1 MLKYQIY
8 QSKLKDSMSYG
19 KWYARIVS
27 TETMSLDGLADH
39 MRSHNTPYSAGTI
52 KGILEDAVSCIR
64 ELLLDGK
71 RVQLDGLASFGLSI
85 IHTYGA
91 GTADAFKVRTNVQG
105 VKLVAQGIGEFSKS
119 LLTTSGRLSESNTYI
134 SPKTGTS
141 TETPIEKPDPENPGG
156 DTGEPEE
163 PIETKYTVAVSASPT
178 EGGTVS
184 GGGQYTSGQQ
194 ATLSAVA
201 NSGYKFSQ
209 WNDGNTS
216 ATRSVTV
223 VNNASFIATFVKD
236 AQSGGSGTED
246 GPTFG

>member
-1 MLKYQIY
+1 
-8 QSKLKDSMSYG
+8 
-19 KWYARIVS
+19 
-27 TETMSLDGLADH
+27 
-39 MRSHNTPYSAGTI
+39 MR
-52 KGILEDAVSCIR
+52 V
-64 ELLLDGK
+64 GK
-71 RVQLDGLASFGLSI
+71 RG
-85 IHTYGA
+85 
-91 GTADAFKVRTNVQG
+91 GT
-105 VKLVAQGIGEFSKS
+105 
-119 LLTTSGRLSESNTYI
+119 
-134 SPKTGTS
+134 
-141 TETPIEKPDPENPGG
+141 
-156 DTGEPEE
+156 EE

-223 VNNASFIATFVKD
+223 VNNVSFIATFVKD

-246 GPTFG
+246 GPTFS